1 VIIPSLLILIIAPWF
16 IRRWRWKRQS
26 SGFGVILFLAY
37 LLLIS
42 PIGSAIGTR
51 GLALGV
57 PVDPGATADAIVILG
72 RGKEFRPER
81 VQVAADLWQAKRA
94 PLVFVSGR
102 GDAEEIADLLK
113 LQGVP
118 QDAIDGEPCSR
129 TTEENA
135 QLTAAILQPK
145 QIHRILLVTDLPH
158 MLRSLLTFRSLGF
171 DVIPHANPLPPTL
184 DGKKTGSLVFREYV
198 GLISYGLWGRFLPR
212 EPSAS
217 YVARVAGM
225 EKS

>member
-1 VIIPSLLILIIAPWF
+1 
-16 IRRWRWKRQS
+16 
-26 SGFGVILFLAY
+26 
-37 LLLIS
+37 
-42 PIGSAIGTR
+42 
-51 GLALGV
+51 
-57 PVDPGATADAIVILG
+57 
-72 RGKEFRPER
+72 
-81 VQVAADLWQAKRA
+81 
-94 PLVFVSGR
+94 
-102 GDAEEIADLLK
+102 
-113 LQGVP
+113 
-118 QDAIDGEPCSR
+118 
-129 TTEENA
+129 
-135 QLTAAILQPK
+135 
-145 QIHRILLVTDLPH
+145 